1 MCGNLLTAVMEG
13 TGVGIGDVATTS
25 ASVGAPVRY
34 VAILNPSWPNGP
46 KLRARCASSGSVSVL
61 LC

>member
-1 MCGNLLTAVMEG
+1 MCGDLLTAVMEG

-34 VAILNPSWPNGP
+34 VAMLNPSWPNGP
-46 KLRARCASSGSVSVL
+46 KLRA
-61 LC
+61 